1 MNSWNKL
8 LLLLDDVL
16 GFKNKVKSNFK
27 KIGQSFDEK
36 TNEHIIH
43 IEYRVSVGGGNV
55 VRRKKVNK
63 GNENLLR
70 DLIKLGQKKR

>member
-1 MNSWNKL
+1 MNKWNKL
-8 LLLLDDVL
+8 LLQLDDFL

-27 KIGQSFDEK
+27 KIGQSFDER

-43 IEYRVSVGGGNV
+43 IEYRVSVKGGGIV
-55 VRRKKVNK
+55 K
-63 GNENLLR
+63 GNPRKRGNQNLLR

>member
-1 MNSWNKL
+1 MNNWNKL
-8 LLLLDDVL
+8 LLLLDEFL

-27 KIGQSFDEK
+27 KIGQSFDQN

-43 IEYRVSVGGGNV
+43 IEYRVSVKGGGPVKRNPI
-55 VRRKKVNK
+55 KK
-63 GNENLLR
+63 GNGNLLR